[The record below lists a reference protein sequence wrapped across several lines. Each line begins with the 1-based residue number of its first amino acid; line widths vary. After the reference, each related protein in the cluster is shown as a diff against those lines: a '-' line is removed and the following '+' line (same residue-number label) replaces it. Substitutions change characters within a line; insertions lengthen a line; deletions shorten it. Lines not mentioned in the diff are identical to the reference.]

1 MRLGEQ
7 PEAAVLRELTE
18 EVGLVPADVDV
29 VGVTEDGTHVSAIHP
44 RFEVGDDSYFGYFA
58 YQYDPNAPSQTLDIE
73 ALDRSTR
80 KKFRG
85 TPR

>member
-1 MRLGEQ
+1 M
-7 PEAAVLRELTE
+7 P
-18 EVGLVPADVDV
+18 
-29 VGVTEDGTHVSAIHP
+29 HVSAIHP

-58 YQYDPNAPSQTLDIE
+58 YQYDPNATSQTLDIE

-80 KKFRG
+80 TKFRG